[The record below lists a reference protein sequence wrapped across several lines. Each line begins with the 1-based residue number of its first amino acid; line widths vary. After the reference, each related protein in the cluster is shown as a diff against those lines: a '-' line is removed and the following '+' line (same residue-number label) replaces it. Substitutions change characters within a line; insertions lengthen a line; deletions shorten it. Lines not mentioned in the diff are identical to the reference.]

1 MLLNEKDRRWV
12 GGRHTVNLECSQ
24 AKGWAQPVLFG
35 LNNGSGI
42 RGRGAVADVLHTV
55 FALVLQHEVVF
66 RSPGLWT
73 LPRATK
79 HVIDIA

>member
-1 MLLNEKDRRWV
+1 
-12 GGRHTVNLECSQ
+12 
-24 AKGWAQPVLFG
+24 VLFG